1 MHKYIVIGPP
11 GTGKTTYLK
20 DKVDMLVNA
29 NVCAPNQI
37 GYFSFTVKA
46 AEEIRDRVVKDNTF
60 TKEELKQEYPYFCTL
75 HSLAY
80 RQLQLKQGQIMSDHD
95 YAELSRLTAH
105 EYVNKMKKGNGV
117 DISMPTAK
125 SEYQDLINLAYAK
138 FPEDED
144 RLHKIF
150 RETKLNNY
158 GARSMIE
165 QMDLD
170 LRKFKEDRDKYE
182 YVDYFIQFL
191 KKRNPPKLRY
201 LFVDEAQDL
210 SVQQWKIVDMIQQIA
225 QPQETYIA
233 GDDDQAIFRWAGAD
247 IEHFIAMA
255 KNPSN
260 TIIPLTQSHRIPISV
275 HSLAT
280 KLAQS
285 ISTRIDKE
293 YKPRKEEGVRKGL
306 NIRPLNKGIHEGEWL
321 ILCRTHEIVKQV
333 SESLEMY
340 GWLYKRYGSSV
351 ISFKF
356 IEAIRAWTKLQ
367 KGEKIPGV
375 DCDTIYHHM
384 DSTRI
389 KRNYGVF
396 KGQHENLYDLD
407 ILIKEYGLREEIKLS
422 STKTVSVKD
431 ITWYDMLNGKGLQ
444 KRIPYLR
451 SIMRS
456 GNKLDAIPRI
466 EVSTIHAS
474 KGGERQKVMLIT
486 DLSFG
491 PYKSSTSTQQGRDDE
506 ARVFYVG
513 ATRAK
518 EELYIIR
525 RTEGQFEYEPIFFH
539 ERNCA

>member
-1 MHKYIVIGPP
+1 MHRHIVIGPP
-11 GTGKTTYLK
+11 GTGKTTFLK
-20 DKVDMLVNA
+20 NKVNKLVKN
-29 NVCAPNQI
+29 NICSSREI

-46 AEEIRDRVVKDNTF
+46 AEEIRDRVVNDSSYTKD
-60 TKEELKQEYPYFCTL
+60 ELKQEYPYFCTL

-80 RQLQLKQGQIMSDHD
+80 RQLQLKQSQIMDD
-95 YAELSRLTAH
+95 YDYEDLSRLTGH

-138 FPEDED
+138 YPDDDD
-144 RLHKIF
+144 RLIKVF
-150 RETKLNNY
+150 RDTTLNNY
-158 GARSMIE
+158 GARNMIE

-170 LRKFKEDRDKYE
+170 LRKFKEDRDKFE

-191 KKRNPPKLRY
+191 KKRNPPRLKY
-201 LFVDEAQDL
+201 LFIDEAQDL
-210 SVQQWKIVDMIQQIA
+210 SKQQWRIVDMLQEESGA
-225 QPQETYIA
+225 LETYVA

-247 IEHFIAMA
+247 IEHFIDMA
-255 KNPSN
+255 HDSNN
-260 TIIPLTQSHRIPISV
+260 TIIPLTQSYRIPISV
-275 HSLAT
+275 HTLAT

-285 ISTRIDKE
+285 ISQRIPKE
-293 YKPRKEEGVRKGL
+293 YNPREEEGVRKVL
-306 NIRPLNKGIHEGEWL
+306 NIRPLNKGIKEGEWL

-333 SESLEMY
+333 CESLEMY
-340 GWLYKRYGSSV
+340 GWLYKRYGHSV
-351 ISFKF
+351 INFKY

-367 KGEKIPGV
+367 NGKSISGDYCHTLYE
-375 DCDTIYHHM
+375 YM

-389 KRNYGVF
+389 KRNYGTF
-396 KGQHENLYDLD
+396 KGSSEEMYNLDM
-407 ILIKEYGLREEIKLS
+407 LINNFGLRDTIKLS
-422 STKTVSVKD
+422 QTKEVSVKE
-431 ITWYDMLNGKGLQ
+431 IAWYDMINAKGF
-444 KRIPYLR
+444 KNRINYLR

-456 GNKLDAIPRI
+456 GNKLDDTPRI

-491 PYKSSTSTQQGRDDE
+491 PYKSSTENQQGRDDE

-518 EELYIIR
+518 EELYIVH

-539 ERNCA
+539 EKQIR

>member
-1 MHKYIVIGPP
+1 M
-11 GTGKTTYLK
+11 
-20 DKVDMLVNA
+20 
-29 NVCAPNQI
+29 
-37 GYFSFTVKA
+37 
-46 AEEIRDRVVKDNTF
+46 
-60 TKEELKQEYPYFCTL
+60 
-75 HSLAY
+75 
-80 RQLQLKQGQIMSDHD
+80 
-95 YAELSRLTAH
+95 
-105 EYVNKMKKGNGV
+105 
-117 DISMPTAK
+117 
-125 SEYQDLINLAYAK
+125 
-138 FPEDED
+138 
-144 RLHKIF
+144 
-150 RETKLNNY
+150 
-158 GARSMIE
+158 
-165 QMDLD
+165 
-170 LRKFKEDRDKYE
+170 
-182 YVDYFIQFL
+182 
-191 KKRNPPKLRY
+191 
-201 LFVDEAQDL
+201 
-210 SVQQWKIVDMIQQIA
+210 
-225 QPQETYIA
+225 
-233 GDDDQAIFRWAGAD
+233 
-247 IEHFIAMA
+247 
-255 KNPSN
+255 
-260 TIIPLTQSHRIPISV
+260 
-275 HSLAT
+275 
-280 KLAQS
+280 
-285 ISTRIDKE
+285 
-293 YKPRKEEGVRKGL
+293 
-306 NIRPLNKGIHEGEWL
+306 
-321 ILCRTHEIVKQV
+321 
-333 SESLEMY
+333 
-340 GWLYKRYGSSV
+340 
-351 ISFKF
+351 
-356 IEAIRAWTKLQ
+356 TKLQ